1 MFNYADYAR
10 ELRHELHQIPEIG
23 FDLPKTIAVVKRE
36 LEANGIS
43 YTENQFGR
51 SSIVATINPGC
62 DFTLGLRA
70 DMDALPMQ
78 EQSANPYPSQHEGMM
93 HACGHDIHT
102 ASLLAAGK
110 QLKDMESQLRCT
122 VKLLFTPAEEYVT
135 PGCKE
140 LADNG
145 IMDDIDAAIAFHV
158 QVGVGPDQIVMYEDG
173 YNANSMGILC
183 EFFGKSAHAHSQQ
196 KGVDAIRMAV
206 QAYIGME
213 LMAAREIP
221 SKDCFV
227 LNVGTF
233 HGGNT
238 NNIVCDYAKMF
249 VSARSLDDELS
260 AFMERRIRE
269 ICEGTAQMLGGETK
283 VTVTKMLPYVDIHPT
298 INAKVLACA
307 EKLVGKE
314 NIQWGVRGMG
324 GEDFSFLT
332 RKKPCAMFRVGVT
345 NPNDPSTNNP
355 LHSVSFDA
363 DERCFDTSI
372 PMFVNF
378 VLENQDGIAL

>member
-1 MFNYADYAR
+1 MNYCDYAR
-10 ELRHELHQIPEIG
+10 ELRHELHQCPEIG
-23 FDLPKTIAVVKRE
+23 FDLTETIGIVKRE
-36 LEANGIS
+36 LDANGIE
-43 YTENQFGR
+43 YVENQFGPA
-51 SSIVATINPGC
+51 SVVATINPGKA
-62 DFTLGLRA
+62 FTIGLRA

-78 EQSANPYPSQHEGMM
+78 EASANPFPSRNPGKM

-102 ASLLAAGK
+102 AALLAAGK
-110 QLKDMESQLRCT
+110 QLKDLESQLRCT

-145 IMDDIDAAIAFHV
+145 IMDDIDCAIAFHV
-158 QVGVGPDQIVMYEDG
+158 SPGSGPEKVVMFEEG
-173 YNANSMGILC
+173 YNANSMGIVC

-206 QAYIGME
+206 ESYLGIEM
-213 LMAAREIP
+213 MAAREIP

-233 HGGNT
+233 NGGNT
-238 NNIVCDYAKMF
+238 NNIICDYCKF
-249 VSARSLDDELS
+249 FLSARTWDDDLLDTMS
-260 AFMERRIRE
+260 RRITE
-269 ICEGTAQMLGGETK
+269 ICEGTAKMIGGEAK
-283 VTVTKMLPYVDIHPT
+283 VTITKLLPYVVNHPVM
-298 INAKVLACA
+298 NQKVRACA

-314 NIQWGVRGMG
+314 NVEKGIRSMG

-332 RKKPCAMFRVGVT
+332 RKKPCSMFRVGVT
-345 NPNDPSTNNP
+345 TSDATNNP
-355 LHSVSFDA
+355 LHSVTFDA
-363 DERCFDTSI
+363 DERCFDTAV

-378 VLENQDGIAL
+378 VLENQDGIDL

>member
-1 MFNYADYAR
+1 MVNYCNYAR
-10 ELRHELHQIPEIG
+10 ELRHELHQIPEVG

-36 LEANGIS
+36 LDANGIS
-43 YTENQFGR
+43 YAENEFGR

-62 DFTLGLRA
+62 SYTIGLRA
-70 DMDALPMQ
+70 DMDALPIQ
-78 EQSANPYPSQHEGMM
+78 EESNNPFPSKHEGMM

-110 QLKDMESQLRCT
+110 KLKEMESQLRCT

-145 IMDDIDAAIAFHV
+145 IMDDIDVAIAFHIQSGAEAGKV
-158 QVGVGPDQIVMYEDG
+158 VLYDEG

-249 VSARSLDDELS
+249 VSSRSLDDDLT

-269 ICEGTAQMLGGETK
+269 ICEGTAQMLGGEAK
-283 VTVTKMLPYVDIHPT
+283 VTVTKLLPYVDIHPAVNT
-298 INAKVLACA
+298 KVLACA
-307 EKLVGKE
+307 EKLVGTE
-314 NIQWGVRGMG
+314 NIEYGVRGMG
-324 GEDFSFLT
+324 GEDFAFLS
-332 RKKPCAMFRVGVT
+332 RKKPSAIFRVGTTNDT
-345 NPNDPSTNNP
+345 NPDTKNP
-355 LHSVSFDA
+355 LHNSKFDA
-363 DERCFDTSI
+363 DERCFDVSI

-378 VLENQDGIAL
+378 VLENQDGITL